1 MQHADKEQVNLR
13 GEIFTFKEDI
23 MVNTR
28 KLRGKII
35 EKGFTYAAISDLL
48 GISSCTFGK
57 KIRNIS
63 DMSIAEAEQI
73 ISILSIPPS
82 EAIEYFFWGAF
93 ED

>member
-1 MQHADKEQVNLR
+1 
-13 GEIFTFKEDI
+13 

-63 DMSIAEAEQI
+63 EMTIAEAEQI
-73 ISILSIPPS
+73 IGILNIPPS
-82 EAIEYFFWGAF
+82 DAVEYFFWGAF

>member
-1 MQHADKEQVNLR
+1 
-13 GEIFTFKEDI
+13 

-57 KIRNIS
+57 KMRNIS
-63 DMSIAEAEQI
+63 EMTIAEAEQI
-73 ISILSIPPS
+73 ISILNIP
-82 EAIEYFFWGAF
+82 AHDALEYFFWGAF

>member
-1 MQHADKEQVNLR
+1 
-13 GEIFTFKEDI
+13 

-35 EKGFTYAAISDLL
+35 EKGFTYAAISDML
-48 GISSCTFGK
+48 GMSSCTFGK
-57 KIRNIS
+57 KMRNVSEMTIS
-63 DMSIAEAEQI
+63 EAEQI

-82 EAIEYFFWGAF
+82 DALEYFFWGAF

>member
-1 MQHADKEQVNLR
+1 
-13 GEIFTFKEDI
+13 

-35 EKGFTYAAISDLL
+35 ENGFTYAAISDLL
-48 GISSCTFGK
+48 GISSCTFGR
-57 KIRNIS
+57 KIRNVS
-63 DMSIAEAEQI
+63 EMTIAEAEQL
-73 ISILSIPPS
+73 ISILNIDVS

>member
-1 MQHADKEQVNLR
+1 
-13 GEIFTFKEDI
+13 

-35 EKGFTYAAISDLL
+35 EQGFTYAVLSDML
-48 GISSCTFGK
+48 GISACTFGK

-63 DMSIAEAEQI
+63 EMTITEAEQI
-73 ISILSIPPS
+73 ITILKIPKPD
-82 EAIEYFFWGAF
+82 ALEYFFWGAF